1 MKIVQLIGLAAVA
14 AILTAGCATKPE
26 GDVRLAV
33 QGGGMYSALDA
44 TAQVYSHPRAQAPV
58 DDNPWRW
65 LGFIMHPIGVGMDYA
80 INRPFYAMGSSAPY
94 LFGYTSEDVLVNSQ
108 RQKVNRFDN

>member
-1 MKIVQLIGLAAVA
+1 MKSVQVIGLVA
-14 AILTAGCATKPE
+14 LVAILAAGCATGE
-26 GDVRLAV
+26 NEINLT

-65 LGFIMHPIGVGMDYA
+65 VGFALHPVGVVFDYA
-80 INRPFYAMGSSAPY
+80 INRPIYALTSALPY
-94 LFGYTSEDVLVNSQ
+94 LFGYTSEDVLVSSQ
-108 RQKVNRFDN
+108 RQ

>member
-1 MKIVQLIGLAAVA
+1 MKSMQIIGLVA
-14 AILTAGCATKPE
+14 LVVVLAAGCARQE
-26 GDVRLAV
+26 SQIRLS

-65 LGFIMHPIGVGMDYA
+65 AGFVAHPIGVVLDYA
-80 INRPFYAMGSSAPY
+80 INRPIYTLTSLFPG
-94 LFGYTSEDVLVNSQ
+94 LFGYTSEDVLIQSQ
-108 RQKVNRFDN
+108 R